1 MSTAPE
7 TAYEDRTREE
17 LYELAQ
23 ERDIEGR
30 AEMTKDRL
38 VAALQLEDVGPDAVD
53 LIVRQ
58 HQELRDR
65 FAQFEKL
72 SSRPSKRKDELVASI
87 VTDLVKHAEMEE
99 QVFYPAVR
107 EEIDGLDD
115 EIDEDLE
122 EHHAA
127 ELLLDELDGA
137 TSAGLPRFDAKVAV
151 LKETVLHHMEEE
163 ETDLLPKIREELE
176 EHRRRELGSA
186 MVQAWRIAPTRPHPR
201 APDTPP
207 GNLIAGVP
215 AAAADVAVETARGAA
230 AAAGEVADDAT
241 DAAADAT
248 DAVADAA
255 GEASQNVRSRA
266 PSPWSVIA
274 LPVRVVAGVAGG
286 LRDLL
291 RR

>member
-1 MSTAPE
+1 
-7 TAYEDRTREE
+7 
-17 LYELAQ
+17 
-23 ERDIEGR
+23 
-30 AEMTKDRL
+30 
-38 VAALQLEDVGPDAVD
+38 
-53 LIVRQ
+53 
-58 HQELRDR
+58 
-65 FAQFEKL
+65 
-72 SSRPSKRKDELVASI
+72 

-137 TSAGLPRFDAKVAV
+137 TSADLPRFDAKVTV
-151 LKETVLHHMEEE
+151 LKENVLHHMEEE
-163 ETDLLPKIREELE
+163 ETDLLPKVREELDE
-176 EHRRRELGSA
+176 RRRRELGHA

-255 GEASQNVRSRA
+255 REASQNVRSRA

>member
-1 MSTAPE
+1 MTTAPE
-7 TAYEDRTREE
+7 TTYDERTRDE

-30 AEMTKDRL
+30 AEMTKDQL
-38 VAALQLEDVGPDAVD
+38 VEALQLDDVGPDAVD

-58 HQELRDR
+58 HEEFRDR
-65 FAQFEKL
+65 FAQFEQL
-72 SSRPSKRKDELVASI
+72 SSRASKRKDELVASI

-115 EIDEDLE
+115 VIDEDLE

-137 TSAGLPRFDAKVAV
+137 TSAELPRFDAKVTV

-163 ETDLLPKIREELE
+163 ETDLLPKVREGLE
-176 EHRRRELGSA
+176 ERRRRELGSA

-201 APDTPP
+201 TPDTPP
-207 GNLIAGVP
+207 GDLVAGVP
-215 AAAADVAVETARGAA
+215 AAAVDLAVETARGTA
-230 AAAGEVADDAT
+230 AAAGDVANQAT
-241 DAAADAT
+241 DV
-248 DAVADAA
+248 VADAA
-255 GEASQNVRSRA
+255 SEATPRRA
-266 PSPWSVIA
+266 PSPWSVITF
-274 LPVRVVAGVAGG
+274 PVRAVAAVAGG
-286 LRDLL
+286 LRDRL